1 MPAQKTKSFYS
12 KEDLIAH
19 IKSGLPTLF
28 HSSQTSTVIPFE
40 NILKNNK
47 EKLNSETILGNL
59 STLKGQLEF
68 NANHDLVVSGF
79 VTWKEAKEF
88 CRAHQR
94 EIMTSPTEE
103 LAGVL
108 AGIAT
113 SCTGERSF
121 GFKNLRS
128 QIVELHY
135 IDHQGLEKKLS
146 AEKKLELPF
155 DLTNYQEDFE
165 PYKDFKNAPYPRLQF
180 ETDLMTGTEGQLGVI
195 TSAVLKT
202 IAYEEETYLFIL
214 LPKWEDNFEPH
225 LEIFHAVQSFRN
237 EIRACELIDS
247 NSLSF
252 LPPEKNPG
260 KNQDVVFLEI
270 KKSDFENVYENL
282 LAKLTL
288 ISEENIFEMNSSK
301 CRDLRVSVPRAIF
314 EMNSRMGVTK
324 KGTDVQVTALMFR
337 DLLNFY
343 KSFTML
349 GVSYNLF
356 GHFGDAHLHFNFMPT
371 PEKNDFCN
379 QQLEKLYQK
388 VLEWHGSPFAEHGI
402 GLLKKKFIGSFFSKN
417 QRDVFL
423 KLKKQF
429 DPKGQFFPEGFMS

>member
-1 MPAQKTKSFYS
+1 MTQEKNKNFYS
-12 KEDLIAH
+12 YEELKGH
-19 IKSGLPTLF
+19 IKTGRPTLF

-40 NILKNNK
+40 NLGNQ
-47 EKLNSETILGNL
+47 LNATTVLGNL
-59 STLKGQLEF
+59 STIKGHLEF
-68 NANHDLVVSGF
+68 TSDKNLLVSGF

-88 CRAHQR
+88 CRSHGR

-135 IDHQGLEKKLS
+135 LDYAGVEHKLS
-146 AEKKLELPF
+146 ADKKLNLPI
-155 DLTNYQEDFE
+155 DLTMYQKDFA
-165 PYKDFKNAPYPRLQF
+165 PYKNFKNAPYPRLEV
-180 ETDLMTGTEGQLGVI
+180 ETDLMTGTEGQLGII

-214 LPKWEDNFEPH
+214 LPKWEENFEPH
-225 LEIFHAVQSFRN
+225 LEIFNAVQAFRN
-237 EIRACELIDS
+237 EIRAVEFIDS
-247 NSLSF
+247 NSLSY

-260 KNQDVVFLEI
+260 KNQDVVFLEVR
-270 KKSDFENVYENL
+270 KSDFEMLYENL

-288 ISEENIFEMNSSK
+288 ISEENIFEMASGK

-314 EMNSRMGVTK
+314 EVNSRMGVTK
-324 KGTDVQVTALMFR
+324 KGTDVQVSADKFR
-337 DLLNFY
+337 ELLTFY
-343 KSFTML
+343 RTYTKL
-349 GVSYNLF
+349 GVDYNLF

-371 PEKNDFCN
+371 PDKNDFCN
-379 QQLEKLYQK
+379 HELERLYAE
-388 VLEWHGSPFAEHGI
+388 VLKWHGSPFAEHGI
-402 GLLKKKFIGSFFSKN
+402 GLLKKKFIAPFYSEN
-417 QRDVFL
+417 ERVVFRA
-423 KLKKQF
+423 LKKHF
-429 DPKGQFFPEGFMS
+429 DPKGQFFPEGFMTC

>member
-1 MPAQKTKSFYS
+1 MIDRMIKSFYS
-12 KEDLIAH
+12 NEELISH

-40 NILKNNK
+40 NIHGLLN
-47 EKLNSETILGNL
+47 EKTILGNL
-59 STLKGQLEF
+59 STIKGHLEF
-68 NANHDLVVSGF
+68 TANQDLLVNGF

-88 CRAHQR
+88 CRSQGR

-121 GFKNLRS
+121 GFQNLRS
-128 QIVELHY
+128 QIVELQY
-135 IDHQGLEKKLS
+135 VDYQGNEKKLF
-146 AEKKLELPF
+146 ANKKLELAI
-155 DLTNYQEDFE
+155 DLTTYQNDFA
-165 PYKDFKNAPYPRLQF
+165 PYMNFKNAPYPRLLV

-202 IAYEEETYLFIL
+202 IPYEEETYLFIL
-214 LPKWEDNFEPH
+214 LPKWEVDFEPH
-225 LEIFHAVQSFRN
+225 LEIFHAVQAFRK
-237 EIRACELIDS
+237 EIRACEFIDS
-247 NSLSF
+247 NSLSY

-260 KNQDVVFLEI
+260 KNQDVLFLEVR
-270 KKSDFENVYENL
+270 KSDFDLVHENL
-282 LAKLTL
+282 LSKLTL
-288 ISEENIFEMNSSK
+288 INEENIFEMNSGK

-314 EMNSRMGVTK
+314 EVNGRMGVSK
-324 KGTDVQVTALMFR
+324 KGTDVQVTAEMFR
-337 DLLNFY
+337 ELLSFY
-343 KSFTML
+343 RSYTHL
-349 GVSYNLF
+349 GVDYNLF

-379 QQLEKLYQK
+379 QELERLYKK
-388 VLEWHGSPFAEHGI
+388 VLEWNGSPFAEHGI
-402 GLLKKKFIGSFFSKN
+402 GLLKKKFIAPFFTEHQKIVF
-417 QRDVFL
+417 RD
-423 KLKKQF
+423 LKKEF